1 MKKITLILCWGLLIV
16 SGVAWGGTVILD
28 LGSSSSSTV
37 DNSTID
43 SRITQGTAAKA
54 LALNANGA
62 NCSSGQVPL
71 GVDASGAV
79 EGCWTPPDNATI
91 DSRIDQDHASSAET
105 ITGSET
111 AKSVT
116 PKALLDALAAYTHA
130 ITTTA
135 KGTFGSLSI
144 GDGNFTVDEH
154 GNITYRSAA
163 STRTDDPQYVRL
175 YEATSKGNKYR
186 QIIAPSAGYTRGD
199 FDNATSL
206 ALPPGMPITGAGYM
220 SLLWPALGTGETESQ
235 GMWAYGL
242 YSFSTITGMVKTTG
256 TQVVSA
262 AVAGTDYVAPG
273 YLVSTQVD
281 GHTTGT
287 AITAASLYNSI
298 IYNTGQR
305 LTNVALTL
313 PAAATGM
320 SFTAIAGEGQSTA
333 AYWRFT
339 ANTANTM
346 CLDGVCGNTYV
357 QSTQPGS
364 GDMMRCVSSLA
375 AATGVVTSATLAVG
389 TNPVQVKT
397 AAFTYNIKGV
407 YYTKAAVDGT
417 VPGDDVIPE
426 DLYGAI
432 ALDIGIDGVIDVTEA
447 TANAT
452 GYATSALALAGLP
465 TVATDHLRIGTV
477 TAMKSD
483 GAFTF
488 GTTSLSAATVTEAYA
503 STGVYTK
510 GYIWDC
516 VSLQGKWEGSNITAK
531 EYHPAA
537 SATLSIGQ
545 LPFESGYLVDNLL
558 CTDNCTLT
566 MGFDCTAQNVGR
578 SAVFMDDN
586 ATAPS
591 QFIVRPTA
599 NNTILDYCTTAGKG
613 VRIDKTDRSF
623 LGLRCKQTGAST
635 YNWVP
640 YGQLGYHVCED

>member
-1 MKKITLILCWGLLIV
+1 MMATWKDFKMKKIACFCVAVLLVSALCYGSGFNGSGGGGGISGDGNATHFPDGSGTWRSIQTTDIANITSWLSSIL
-16 SGVAWGGTVILD
+16 SGGTI
-28 LGSSSSSTV
+28 SSLV
-37 DNSTID
+37 
-43 SRITQGTAAKA
+43 
-54 LALNANGA
+54 
-62 NCSSGQVPL
+62 
-71 GVDASGAV
+71 
-79 EGCWTPPDNATI
+79 
-91 DSRIDQDHASSAET
+91 
-105 ITGSET
+105 
-111 AKSVT
+111 
-116 PKALLDALAAYTHA
+116 
-130 ITTTA
+130 
-135 KGTFGSLSI
+135 I
-144 GDGNFTVDEH
+144 GDGNFTVDSA
-154 GNITYRSAA
+154 GNITYKSAG
-163 STRTDDPQYVRL
+163 STRTDDPQYIRL

-186 QIIAPSAGYTRGD
+186 QIIAPADGYTRGD
-199 FDNATSL
+199 ADNATSF
-206 ALPPGMPITGAGYM
+206 ALPPDMPTTGGGYM
-220 SLLWPALGTGETESQ
+220 SLLWPALNTGETISQ

-242 YSFSTITGMVKTTG
+242 YSTSPITGMVKTFG

-273 YLVSTQVD
+273 YLISTQVD

-287 AITAASLYNSI
+287 TLTTERMYNSI
-298 IYNTGQR
+298 IYNTGQL

-313 PAAATGM
+313 PAASTGM
-320 SFTAIAGEGQSTA
+320 NFTALAGEGQSTA

-357 QSTQPGS
+357 QNTQPS
-364 GDMMRCVSSLA
+364 AGDMMRCVSSLA

-397 AAFTYNIKGV
+397 ATFTYNIKGV
-407 YYTKAAVDGT
+407 YYTKNAVDGT

-432 ALDIGIDGVIDVTEA
+432 ALDIGTDGVIDVTEA

-503 STGVYTK
+503 STAVYTK
-510 GYIWDC
+510 GYVWDC
-516 VSLQGKWEGSNITAK
+516 VSLAGKWEASNVTAK
-531 EYHPAA
+531 EYHPTA
-537 SATLSIGQ
+537 SATLTIGQ
-545 LPFESGYLVDNLL
+545 LPFNPGYLVDNLS

-591 QFIVRPTA
+591 RLIVRPST

-623 LGLRCKQTGAST
+623 LGLRCKKVGAST

-640 YGQLGYHVCED
+640 FGQLGYHECES